1 MILTDALKKDIKI
14 LKYNLKDEDLV
25 KEILKKRLTKKEYK
39 LYFMKN
45 NNSLQ
50 DNICQELNIDNKRYD
65 EIYETVIKKIN
76 YEKLKNEL
84 SDK

>member
-1 MILTDALKKDIKI
+1 MILTDALKKDINI
-14 LKYNLKDEDLV
+14 LKYELKDEDLL

-39 LYFMKN
+39 LYLMKN
-45 NNSLQ
+45 NNKLK
-50 DNICQELNIDNKRYD
+50 DDICQELNIDNKRYD
-65 EIYETVIKKIN
+65 EIYETVLKKIN